1 MSITIDVFG
10 GWVRIQNC
18 LAGALLEMCL
28 VGGCVFKTAWQEHY
42 HRCVWW
48 VGAYSKL
55 PGRSITRDVF
65 GGWVRLQNCL
75 AGALPEMC
83 LVGGCVFKTA
93 WQEH

>member
-42 HRCVWW
+42 HRCAWW

-55 PGRSITRDVF
+55 PGRSITKDVF

-75 AGALPEMC
+75 ARALPEMC